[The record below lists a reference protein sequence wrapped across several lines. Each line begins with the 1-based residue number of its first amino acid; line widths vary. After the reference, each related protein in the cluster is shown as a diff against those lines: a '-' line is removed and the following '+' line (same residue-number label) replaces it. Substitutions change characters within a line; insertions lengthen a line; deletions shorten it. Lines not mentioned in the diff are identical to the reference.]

1 MDSEKEIR
9 ALAAETLAFSI
20 IVGSVLSKLAK
31 DSSLRAAIVEGFD
44 QAADVADSVA
54 VRFGKTAA
62 PEHTVKALIII
73 EEMRAMVLGDEGKPR
88 NLV

>member
-20 IVGSVLSKLAK
+20 IVGSVLSTLAK
-31 DSSLRAAIVEGFD
+31 DASLRAAIIAGFD
-44 QAADVADSVA
+44 QAADIADSVA
-54 VRFGKTAA
+54 VRFGKTAS
-62 PEHTVKALIII
+62 PEHTLKALSII
-73 EEMRAMVLGDEGKPR
+73 EEMRAMVLGDEGKPK

>member
-31 DSSLRAAIVEGFD
+31 DSSLRVAIVEGFD
-44 QAADVADSVA
+44 QAADIADSVA
-54 VRFGKTAA
+54 VRFGKTAS
-62 PEHTVKALIII
+62 PEHTVKALSII
-73 EEMRAMVLGDEGKPR
+73 EEMRAMVLGDEGKPK

>member
-31 DSSLRAAIVEGFD
+31 DSSLRVAIVEGFD
-44 QAADVADSVA
+44 QAALRLA
-54 VRFGKTAA
+54 T
-62 PEHTVKALIII
+62 
-73 EEMRAMVLGDEGKPR
+73 
-88 NLV
+88 

>member
-20 IVGSVLSKLAK
+20 IVGSVLSTLAK
-31 DSSLRAAIVEGFD
+31 DASLRAAIIAGFD
-44 QAADVADSVA
+44 QAADIADSVA
-54 VRFGKTAA
+54 VRFGKTAS
-62 PEHTVKALIII
+62 PEHTLKALSII
-73 EEMRAMVLGDEGKPR
+73 EEIRAMVLGDEGKPK

>member
-20 IVGSVLSKLAK
+20 ILGSILSKLAK
-31 DSSLRAAIVEGFD
+31 DSSLRAAIVEGFN

-54 VRFGKTAA
+54 VRFGNTAS
-62 PEHTVKALIII
+62 PEHTLKALSII
-73 EEMRAMVLGDEGKPR
+73 EEMRAMVLGDERKPK